1 MVIQR
6 FKAIKD
12 LLLDKLDTTLSRI
25 DDLEKIAGFLSE
37 NANSSQ
43 SKLDSLEQITSQL
56 VKNNTDSQEK
66 LRLLEQLIAE
76 QTFNDNS
83 SLQTSIYLI
92 ELLQKWFPDL
102 QKQYNHLLPQIQREL
117 QQQHYGL
124 FSQIQGKLDWQHKS
138 LLGQIQ
144 EEIRQQHSVLIS
156 NLQEEIRQQ
165 YSGIISQI
173 KDDYQHLQA
182 DLHQQ
187 YNALLDN
194 SGLRVK
200 AENNRGEDLEPE
212 EKLIT
217 FLYSFLPSR
226 KAIDIGANRGDISE
240 SLLKAGY
247 QVYAFEP
254 YTPVFEQLCQRLQQ
268 NSDFQA
274 YNIAIGS
281 HDTTMDFHICSDQ
294 SEEQIFQNP
303 SLYNTLFPHS
313 MPQGL
318 NFTETRPVQV
328 RSLESL
334 HQTGEISHDIGLVKI
349 DTEGYDLEVIQGM
362 GKAQYPVVVAEFWDK
377 NHIFGQSG
385 TLNRLDLLVEGMKK
399 RDYHWYLVIGRSNK
413 PSNHGFNYDIFFYG
427 NYPQTVDN
435 SWGNVFFFREYEVF
449 KQALSWCSTF
459 LPMAYLQ

>member
-92 ELLQKWFPDL
+92 ELLQKWFPHI
-102 QKQYNHLLPQIQREL
+102 QQQYTNLLPQIQREV

-294 SEEQIFQNP
+294 SEAGIFQNP

-399 RDYHWYLVIGRSNK
+399 RDYHWYLVIGRSDK
-413 PSNHGFNYDIFFYG
+413 PSNYNFNYDIFFYG
-427 NYPQTVDN
+427 NYPETVDN

>member
-294 SEEQIFQNP
+294 SEAGIFQNP

-399 RDYHWYLVIGRSNK
+399 RDYHWYLVIGRSDK
-413 PSNHGFNYDIFFYG
+413 PSNYNFNYDIFFYG
-427 NYPQTVDN
+427 NYPETVDN

>member
-92 ELLQKWFPDL
+92 ELLQKWFPHI
-102 QKQYNHLLPQIQREL
+102 QQQYTNLLPQIQREV

-399 RDYHWYLVIGRSNK
+399 RDYHWYLVIGRSDK
-413 PSNHGFNYDIFFYG
+413 PSNYNFNYDIFFYG
-427 NYPQTVDN
+427 NYPETVDN

>member
-1 MVIQR
+1 MVIKR
-6 FKAIKD
+6 VKAIKD

-66 LRLLEQLIAE
+66 LRLLEQLISE

-156 NLQEEIRQQ
+156 NLQGEIREQ
-165 YSGIISQI
+165 YSDIVSQI

-187 YNALLDN
+187 YNTLLDN

-212 EKLIT
+212 EKLIA

-226 KAIDIGANRGDISE
+226 KAIDIGANQGDISE

-294 SEEQIFQNP
+294 SEAGIFQNP

-399 RDYHWYLVIGRSNK
+399 RDYHWYLVIGRSDK
-413 PSNHGFNYDIFFYG
+413 PSNYNFNYDIFFYG
-427 NYPQTVDN
+427 NYPETVDN

>member
-187 YNALLDN
+187 YNTLLDN

-268 NSDFQA
+268 NSDFQS

-294 SEEQIFQNP
+294 SEAGIFQNP

-399 RDYHWYLVIGRSNK
+399 RDYHWYLVIGRSDK
-413 PSNHGFNYDIFFYG
+413 PSNYNFNYDIFFYG
-427 NYPQTVDN
+427 NYPETVDN